1 MSILSGN
8 PAKKNIFNPI
18 ENSGGAQ
25 RPQWKI
31 LNTNLLF
38 QTKNLGKETD
48 VPANSE
54 RVRLQNSLS
63 TLHQIKGESEIL
75 CALYFYLSSTPTQ
88 LFWIQN
94 RYALQE
100 FSFASLQ
107 LHVVE
112 SS

>member
-18 ENSGGAQ
+18 KNSGGAQ

-75 CALYFYLSSTPTQ
+75 CALYFLSVKHANSTFLDTKQVRSAGIFFCKFTAP
-88 LFWIQN
+88 
-94 RYALQE
+94 RCRK
-100 FSFASLQ
+100 
-107 LHVVE
+107 
-112 SS
+112 

>member
-1 MSILSGN
+1 MLILSGN
-8 PAKKNIFNPI
+8 PEKKKKTIFNPI
-18 ENSGGAQ
+18 KNSGGAQ

-31 LNTNLLF
+31 LNPNFLF

-75 CALYFYLSSTPTQ
+75 CALYFLAYKHANSGYKTGTLCRNFLLQVYSST
-88 LFWIQN
+88 L
-94 RYALQE
+94 
-100 FSFASLQ
+100 
-107 LHVVE
+107 
-112 SS
+112 

>member
-18 ENSGGAQ
+18 KNSGGAQ

-31 LNTNLLF
+31 LNTNFLF

-75 CALYFYLSSTPTQ
+75 CALYFYLSSTPTTFLDTKQ
-88 LFWIQN
+88 VRSAGIFFCKFTAP
-94 RYALQE
+94 RCRK
-100 FSFASLQ
+100 
-107 LHVVE
+107 
-112 SS
+112 

>member
-18 ENSGGAQ
+18 KNSGGAQ

-31 LNTNLLF
+31 LNTNFLF